1 MSRAINNPIKLYDKK
16 EYNSA
21 FPKPLHTLEPGT
33 DFQVMRLLP
42 IDSQTVKVQF
52 YSSKSTS
59 EYTYTVDNPSS
70 NMEELLFHQH
80 DFFELMLVM
89 NGEVEEYIE
98 GGHNVFSAY
107 DACIMNRNTRHFELI
122 NQAEI
127 IYFCMSRDFVNNT
140 YFPHSPLSR
149 KKGDFNTFFRR
160 NLDQNSRNL
169 KDYMAFFHKD
179 DQCQSAVSELILTI
193 IEELKNRY
201 PGCLSIVHGLT
212 TRLLSLLENIDY
224 YNHVYVDLSSGKEA
238 ILAGD
243 IRRFLDTAKH
253 RITSEEI
260 SHRMN
265 YNGDYLNRIFKKWYG
280 LSMKDY
286 CQQVYMKEAS
296 RLLLDTDL
304 SVVEIANRIGFVN
317 PTHFYHIFRLYYDC
331 KPNEYRTKT

>member
-1 MSRAINNPIKLYDKK
+1 MSREINNPIKLYDKI

-201 PGCLSIVHGLT
+201 PGCLSIYPSVYPIYPSCIEHVNPLCW
-212 TRLLSLLENIDY
+212 IDFP
-224 YNHVYVDLSSGKEA
+224 SSPAAHCTFFSCCLIK
-238 ILAGD
+238 
-243 IRRFLDTAKH
+243 
-253 RITSEEI
+253 
-260 SHRMN
+260 
-265 YNGDYLNRIFKKWYG
+265 YG
-280 LSMKDY
+280 LAENQKIFHSEIPS
-286 CQQVYMKEAS
+286 QQGVIND
-296 RLLLDTDL
+296 LLLPSSLVGVCYFTINKIGL
-304 SVVEIANRIGFVN
+304 SGVPFPPFSCIPTMRPCSFIGKYSSPSPLFLAVNSNFILIRI
-317 PTHFYHIFRLYYDC
+317 PPC
-331 KPNEYRTKT
+331 

>member
-149 KKGDFNTFFRR
+149 KKR
-160 NLDQNSRNL
+160 
-169 KDYMAFFHKD
+169 
-179 DQCQSAVSELILTI
+179 
-193 IEELKNRY
+193 
-201 PGCLSIVHGLT
+201 GL
-212 TRLLSLLENIDY
+212 
-224 YNHVYVDLSSGKEA
+224 
-238 ILAGD
+238 
-243 IRRFLDTAKH
+243 
-253 RITSEEI
+253 
-260 SHRMN
+260 
-265 YNGDYLNRIFKKWYG
+265 
-280 LSMKDY
+280 
-286 CQQVYMKEAS
+286 
-296 RLLLDTDL
+296 
-304 SVVEIANRIGFVN
+304 
-317 PTHFYHIFRLYYDC
+317 
-331 KPNEYRTKT
+331 